1 MDWLKALLKAAGLD
15 DAAIEAMIG
24 DVNKE
29 LPKHFVPKAQYNEV
43 SAAKQQAEKDVTDRD
58 KQIED
63 LSKTAGLSE
72 DLKKQI
78 EQLQTDNKTAAAQ
91 HESDLKQIKVD
102 NAITAVLNG
111 KVHNEKVVT
120 GLLDKTKLVMTD
132 DGKLV
137 GLDEQLTALKT
148 SDAYLF
154 KPEGGGQGGQGGA
167 QGGQGGQGGQQ
178 GGGFRFGA
186 GGGQQGGAQ
195 GGQNITLADAV
206 ASHFQSKQ

>member
-1 MDWLKALLKAAGLD
+1 M
-15 DAAIEAMIG
+15 
-24 DVNKE
+24 NKE
-29 LPKHFVPKAQYNEV
+29 QFIAL
-43 SAAKQQAEKDVTDRD
+43 
-58 KQIED
+58 
-63 LSKTAGLSE
+63 GLSE
-72 DLKKQI
+72 DLADKAAAASQDELKSYI
-78 EQLQTDNKTAAAQ
+78 PKTRFDEVNTAKKTAEDTLKERDTQLETLSKDANASEGLRAEIAKLQAANATATAQ
-91 HESDLKQIKVD
+91 YEADLKQIKVD
-102 NAITAVLNG
+102 NAITAALTG

-137 GLDEQLTALKT
+137 GLDEQLTVLKT

-154 KPEGGGQGGQGGA
+154 KPDGGQGGGQGGQE
-167 QGGQGGQGGQQ
+167 GQSGQQ
-178 GGGFRFGA
+178 GGFRFGA